1 MVRRGGV
8 DINRGTAVLRRW
20 PRWRVVH
27 VRGKLSNHVS
37 GRRGDRGRSRGH
49 RRGRSL
55 AVNEVRGTS
64 PLGRMLH
71 GVADGRRR
79 RRGRGIVLLG
89 WHDVM
94 RVGHHWLGLVFG
106 VMVRRGRGR
115 RWRFSATGAGIVLDR
130 HSDEIAVLPGR
141 DAESVLVDGA
151 RGRRRHGHLGGGGP
165 DVVVGLV
172 VMLVGHVLERRRG
185 RHQDVLLRREV
196 AQVMLVGRHD
206 EPFRDVSRR
215 RSDRRVDGFQWRTRH
230 RLASPHVPVVDV
242 SLQVSLRQIRSL
254 APLHDAAHEERAADA
269 LLDSLHR
276 IVAAS
281 LEKRNGI

>member
-8 DINRGTAVLRRW
+8 DIDRRTAVLRRW
-20 PRWRVVH
+20 PGRRVIH

-37 GRRGDRGRSRGH
+37 GRRGDRGRSGGH
-49 RRGRSL
+49 RRGRGL
-55 AVNEVRGTS
+55 AVNQMRGTA

-79 RRGRGIVLLG
+79 RRWRGIVLLG
-89 WHDVM
+89 RHDVM
-94 RVGHHWLGLVFG
+94 RVGYHLLGLIFG
-106 VMVRRGRGR
+106 VMVRRGR

-130 HSDEIAVLPGR
+130 DSDEIAVLPGR
-141 DAESVLVDGA
+141 NAESVLVDGA
-151 RGRRRHGHLGGGGP
+151 RGRWCHGHLGGGGP
-165 DVVVGLV
+165 DVVVGRV

-196 AQVMLVGRHD
+196 AQVMLVGWHD

-215 RSDRRVDGFQWRTRH
+215 RSDRRVNGFQRRTCH

-242 SLQVSLRQIRSL
+242 SLQVSLRQVCSL
-254 APLHDAAHEERAADA
+254 APLHDAAHEEGPADA
-269 LLDSLHR
+269 LLDSLHW
-276 IVAAS
+276 IVTAS